1 MNNLKIFENK
11 EFGTIRTMNIEEVW
25 FVGKDVAE
33 ALGYTNPSDA
43 ISKHIDNEDKMQIA
57 FHDLQNIGL
66 SGFGT
71 KGTHVINESGL
82 YSLILSSKL
91 PSAKKFKKWVTS
103 EVLPAI
109 RKTGVYQIQ
118 GYQPKATSV
127 GEVVN
132 LINMTRQSM
141 KEQGCNPREIAV
153 AIKQICEQFNI
164 QLPDCF
170 VKPQEIT
177 LQDVMDM
184 IDFIYSKPKGKGYKK
199 PTYEEY
205 IVQKLEREIENG
217 QRFKLN
223 QHKQDKRK
231 RLSIS

>member
-1 MNNLKIFENK
+1 MNNLKFFESK
-11 EFGTIRTMNIEEVW
+11 EFGTIRTMNIEEEVW

-33 ALGYTNPSDA
+33 ALGYTNPSEALQDHVDDDDKLN
-43 ISKHIDNEDKMQIA
+43 SKT
-57 FHDLQNIGL
+57 L
-66 SGFGT
+66 SSLGQRG
-71 KGTHVINESGL
+71 GWLINESGL